1 MPADLAAVFLDRD
14 GVINR
19 KAEEGQYITSWQD
32 FEFIPNALV
41 GIRTLATAGIPI
53 VVVTNQR
60 GIALGRMSDEDVE
73 DIHRRMS
80 AAIAAAGG
88 RIDAIYYCPHDVGCG
103 CRKPEI
109 EMFRRAADDL
119 GIALERSAVVGDSPS
134 DVLAATR
141 IGALR
146 VMVCAAPDP
155 TVDYAAADLADAARW
170 LVGSQA
176 SQVGS
181 LRAPYSA
188 LEWMTST

>member
-32 FEFIPNALV
+32 FEFIPNALA

-60 GIALGRMSDEDVE
+60 GIALGQMSDDDVE

-109 EMFRRAADDL
+109 EMFRRAANDL

-146 VMVCAAPDP
+146 VMVCAASDP
-155 TVDYAAADLADAARW
+155 TVDYSAADLADAARW

-176 SQVGS
+176 P
-181 LRAPYSA
+181 RK
-188 LEWMTST
+188 